1 MKNILISSGGRRVSL
16 VRAFKTELKKV
27 YPESK
32 VFVVD
37 ATPQLSAAAQ
47 IADGTFEICKIQDK
61 NYTKRLLEICVENDV
76 KLVIPTLDTELSVLS
91 KEIKTFKEKG
101 IALLVSDEAFIEISE
116 NKVKTQNFFEKIGI
130 NVAKLYSN
138 SDYKLPL
145 YIKPINGSS
154 SIDNYIIKAES
165 DFAKKHFLNK
175 KYVFFEY
182 LDHNLYDEYTCD
194 LFYNKE
200 GVLKSAIPRKRIE
213 VRGGE
218 VSKGLTVKN
227 EVHQLIIDKLKFLE
241 GVRGCITV
249 QFFKH
254 KTENDIRGIE
264 VNPRFGGGFPLSY
277 LAGGNFPKWIVKEYL
292 VGEQVDEFND
302 WEEHLLMLRY
312 DDEILVHG
320 YKE

>member
-1 MKNILISSGGRRVSL
+1 M
-16 VRAFKTELKKV
+16 
-27 YPESK
+27 
-32 VFVVD
+32 
-37 ATPQLSAAAQ
+37 
-47 IADGTFEICKIQDK
+47 
-61 NYTKRLLEICVENDV
+61 
-76 KLVIPTLDTELSVLS
+76 
-91 KEIKTFKEKG
+91 
-101 IALLVSDEAFIEISE
+101 
-116 NKVKTQNFFEKIGI
+116 KTQSFFEKIGI
-130 NVAKLYSN
+130 SVARLYSD

-182 LDHNLYDEYTCD
+182 LDHNFYDEYTCD

-254 KTENDIRGIE
+254 KTKNDIRGIE

-277 LAGGNFPKWIVKEYL
+277 LAGGNFPKWIIKEYL
-292 VGEQVDEFND
+292 IGEEIDEFND
-302 WEEHLLMLRY
+302 WEENLLMLRY